1 MIYLI
6 FTVAIT
12 HLSGFKLRQR
22 QQQREAQRE
31 NMNRATA
38 VTLQTQLHLLRGIDR
53 HRGDVGIGEAVLE
66 DTG

>member
-1 MIYLI
+1 
-6 FTVAIT
+6 
-12 HLSGFKLRQR
+12 
-22 QQQREAQRE
+22 
-31 NMNRATA
+31 MNRATA